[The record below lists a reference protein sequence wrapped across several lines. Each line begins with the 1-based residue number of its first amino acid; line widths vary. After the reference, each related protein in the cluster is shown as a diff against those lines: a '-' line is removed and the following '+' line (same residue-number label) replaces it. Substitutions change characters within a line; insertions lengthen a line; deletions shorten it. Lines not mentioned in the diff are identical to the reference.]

1 MSEEKLRQDMEM
13 DQKLQESIL
22 DNAAQIQEH
31 RKVLHE
37 VREKCIEAKEDLK
50 STECDLIN
58 VGIPGK
64 NEKEREA
71 YIRLATAEERETL
84 IVAEKAERIA
94 ALNLELSL
102 DARRSLENIIK
113 LMEVENGH

>member
-1 MSEEKLRQDMEM
+1 M
-13 DQKLQESIL
+13 DQKLQESIIE
-22 DNAAQIQEH
+22 NAAQIQER

-37 VREKCIEAKEDLK
+37 AREKSIEAKEELK
-50 STECDLIN
+50 STECGLIN

-71 YIRLATAEERETL
+71 YIRIATTEEREAL
-84 IVAEKAERIA
+84 IAAEKSERIA
-94 ALNLELSL
+94 SLNLELSL
-102 DARRSLENIIK
+102 DVRRSLENVVR